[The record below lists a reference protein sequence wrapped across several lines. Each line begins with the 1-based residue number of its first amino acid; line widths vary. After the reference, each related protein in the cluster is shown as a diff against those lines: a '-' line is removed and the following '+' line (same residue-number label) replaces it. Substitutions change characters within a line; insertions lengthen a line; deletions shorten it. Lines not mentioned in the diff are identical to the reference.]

1 MRLRDTDVTS
11 VAMNRNQSAH
21 KSCPA
26 EWHLFMVRNHISFVQ
41 GLLMYEAFYGLRE
54 KPFSILPDP
63 DLIYWCQ
70 NHRLAFAMLEFGV
83 MNSAGFT
90 VITGEI
96 GCGKTTLVRYLL
108 RRLDE
113 HVTVCLISNTPRT
126 QDGLLRWV
134 MMSLNQPF
142 EGSYLALFKQF
153 QRFLYDQYS
162 KGRRTILIVDEAQN
176 LGLEALE
183 ELRMLSNVNT
193 DKQQFLQ
200 IILIGQP
207 QLKDMLRAPQLIQF
221 AQRVSSDFHLRPL
234 NIHEVSDYIDFRLRA
249 VGSRSQLFTDD
260 ACKIIADTSR
270 GIPRTINILC
280 DTALVY
286 GFAAGAERITAE
298 LVNTVIENKAQFG
311 VLPFGLLPV

>member
-1 MRLRDTDVTS
+1 
-11 VAMNRNQSAH
+11 
-21 KSCPA
+21 
-26 EWHLFMVRNHISFVQ
+26 
-41 GLLMYEAFYGLRE
+41 MYEAFYGLRE

-108 RRLDE
+108 RKLDD
-113 HVTVCLISNTPRT
+113 HVAACVISNTPRS
-126 QDGLLRWV
+126 QDGLLPWLL
-134 MMSLNQPF
+134 MSLNQPF
-142 EGSYLALFKQF
+142 EGSYPALFKQF
-153 QRFLYDQYS
+153 QRFLYDQFS
-162 KGRRTILIVDEAQN
+162 RGRRTILIVDEAQN
-176 LGLEALE
+176 LGMEALE

-200 IILIGQP
+200 IILVGQP
-207 QLKDMLRAPQLIQF
+207 QLKDLLRAPQLLQF

-234 NIHEVSDYIDFRLRA
+234 NADEVGEYVDFRLRA
-249 VGSRSQLFTDD
+249 VESRSDLFTNE
-260 ACKIIADTSR
+260 ACRIIADTSH

-286 GFAAGAERITAE
+286 GFAAGAKMITAE
-298 LVNTVIENKAQFG
+298 IVEKVIENKAQFG
-311 VLPFGLLPV
+311 VLPFGLQPV

>member
-1 MRLRDTDVTS
+1 
-11 VAMNRNQSAH
+11 
-21 KSCPA
+21 
-26 EWHLFMVRNHISFVQ
+26 
-41 GLLMYEAFYGLRE
+41 MYEAFYGLRE

-108 RRLDE
+108 RKLDD
-113 HVTVCLISNTPRT
+113 HVTACLISNTPRS
-126 QDGLLRWV
+126 QDGLLPWV

-142 EGSYLALFKQF
+142 EGSYPALFKQF
-153 QRFLYDQYS
+153 QRFLYNQFS
-162 KGRRTILIVDEAQN
+162 RGCRTILIVDEAQN
-176 LGLEALE
+176 LGFEALE

-200 IILIGQP
+200 IILVGQP
-207 QLKDMLRAPQLIQF
+207 QLKDMLRAPQLLQF
-221 AQRVSSDFHLRPL
+221 AQRVSSDFHLRPM
-234 NIHEVSDYIDFRLRA
+234 IAHEVSEYIDFRLRA
-249 VGSRSQLFTDD
+249 VGSHSELFTDD

-286 GFAAGAERITAE
+286 GFAAGAETITARI
-298 LVNTVIENKAQFG
+298 VDTVIQNKAQFG
-311 VLPFGLLPV
+311 VLPFDLQPV

>member
-1 MRLRDTDVTS
+1 MLFVYLS
-11 VAMNRNQSAH
+11 MLRNQYRI
-21 KSCPA
+21 
-26 EWHLFMVRNHISFVQ
+26 LQ
-41 GLLMYEAFYGLRE
+41 GLPMYEAFYGLRE

-108 RRLDE
+108 RKLDD
-113 HVTVCLISNTPRT
+113 HVTACLISNTPRT
-126 QDGLLRWV
+126 QDGLLPWV

-142 EGSYLALFKQF
+142 EGSYPALFKQF
-153 QRFLYDQYS
+153 QRFLHDQFS
-162 KGRRTILIVDEAQN
+162 RGRRTILIVDEAQN

-183 ELRMLSNVNT
+183 ELRMQSNVNT

-200 IILIGQP
+200 IILVGQP
-207 QLKDMLRAPQLIQF
+207 QLKDMLRAPQLLQF

-234 NIHEVSDYIDFRLRA
+234 NAHEVSEYIDFRLQ
-249 VGSRSQLFTDD
+249 S
-260 ACKIIADTSR
+260 C
-270 GIPRTINILC
+270 GISLRVVYRRRVQDHCRYQPRDSTHDQYPL
-280 DTALVY
+280 
-286 GFAAGAERITAE
+286 
-298 LVNTVIENKAQFG
+298 
-311 VLPFGLLPV
+311 

>member
-1 MRLRDTDVTS
+1 
-11 VAMNRNQSAH
+11 
-21 KSCPA
+21 
-26 EWHLFMVRNHISFVQ
+26 
-41 GLLMYEAFYGLRE
+41 MYEAFYGLRE

-96 GCGKTTLVRYLL
+96 GCGKTTLIRYLL
-108 RRLDE
+108 RKLDS
-113 HVTVCLISNTPRT
+113 HVTACVISNTPRT
-126 QDGLLRWV
+126 QDELLPWV
-134 MMSLNQPF
+134 LMSLNQPF
-142 EGSYLALFKQF
+142 EASHPALFKQF
-153 QRFLYDQYS
+153 RQFLYDQS
-162 KGRRTILIVDEAQN
+162 ARGRRTILIIDEAQN
-176 LGLEALE
+176 LASGALE

-200 IILIGQP
+200 IILVGQP
-207 QLKDMLRAPQLIQF
+207 QLKELLRAPQLLQF

-234 NIHEVSDYIDFRLRA
+234 NGREVSEYIDFRLRT
-249 VGSRSQLFTDD
+249 VGARSELFTDD
-260 ACKIIADTSR
+260 ACRIIADTSR

-286 GFAAGAERITAE
+286 GFAAEVGSITAE
-298 LVNTVIENKAQFG
+298 LVDTVIQNKAQFG
-311 VLPFGLLPV
+311 VLPFDLQPV

>member
-1 MRLRDTDVTS
+1 
-11 VAMNRNQSAH
+11 
-21 KSCPA
+21 
-26 EWHLFMVRNHISFVQ
+26 
-41 GLLMYEAFYGLRE
+41 MYEAFYGLRE

-113 HVTVCLISNTPRT
+113 HVTACLISNTPRSP
-126 QDGLLRWV
+126 DGLLPWV
-134 MMSLNQPF
+134 MMSLNLPF
-142 EGSYLALFKQF
+142 EASYPALFKQF
-153 QRFLYDQYS
+153 QKFLRDQFS

-176 LGLEALE
+176 LSLEALE
-183 ELRMLSNVNT
+183 ELRMQSNINT

-200 IILIGQP
+200 VILVGQP
-207 QLKDMLRAPQLIQF
+207 QLKDMLRAPQMLQF

-234 NIHEVSDYIDFRLRA
+234 NGDEVREYIDFRLRA
-249 VGSRSQLFTDD
+249 VGSRRELFTSE
-260 ACKIIADTSR
+260 ACRLVAETSH

-286 GFAAGAERITAE
+286 GFAAGVEKISTE
-298 LVNTVIENKAQFG
+298 LIETVIQNKSQFG
-311 VLPFGLLPV
+311 VFPFGLQPV

>member
-1 MRLRDTDVTS
+1 
-11 VAMNRNQSAH
+11 
-21 KSCPA
+21 
-26 EWHLFMVRNHISFVQ
+26 
-41 GLLMYEAFYGLRE
+41 MYEAFYGLRE

-108 RRLDE
+108 RKLDDQ
-113 HVTVCLISNTPRT
+113 VTACVISNTPRG
-126 QDGLLRWV
+126 QDGLLQWI
-134 MMSLNQPF
+134 MMSLGQPF
-142 EGSYLALFKQF
+142 EGSHPALFKRF
-153 QRFLYDQYS
+153 QQFLYDQFS

-176 LGLEALE
+176 LGFEALE

-200 IILIGQP
+200 IILVGQS
-207 QLKDMLRAPQLIQF
+207 QLKDMLRAPQLLQF
-221 AQRVSSDFHLRPL
+221 AQRVSSDFHLKPL
-234 NIHEVSDYIDFRLRA
+234 NMREVGEYIDFRSRA
-249 VGSRSQLFTDD
+249 VGSHHELFTDE
-260 ACKIIADTSR
+260 ACNIIANTSR

-286 GFAAGAERITAE
+286 GFAAGVEKITAE
-298 LVNTVIENKAQFG
+298 LVDTVIQNKAEFG
-311 VLPFGLLPV
+311 VLPFGLQPV

>member
-1 MRLRDTDVTS
+1 MLISASVTVSLRDALRLS
-11 VAMNRNQSAH
+11 VYGAQQYRI
-21 KSCPA
+21 
-26 EWHLFMVRNHISFVQ
+26 LQ
-41 GLLMYEAFYGLRE
+41 GLPMYEAFYRLRE

-96 GCGKTTLVRYLL
+96 GCGKTRLVRYLL
-108 RRLDE
+108 RKLDD
-113 HVTVCLISNTPRT
+113 HVSACLISNTPRS
-126 QDGLLRWV
+126 QDGLLPWV

-142 EGSYLALFKQF
+142 EGSYPALFKQF
-153 QRFLYDQYS
+153 QRFLHDQFS
-162 KGRRTILIVDEAQN
+162 RGRRTILIVDEAQN
-176 LGLEALE
+176 LGFEALE

-200 IILIGQP
+200 IILVGQP
-207 QLKDMLRAPQLIQF
+207 QLKDMLRAPQLLQF
-221 AQRVSSDFHLRPL
+221 AQRMSSEFHLRPM
-234 NIHEVSDYIDFRLRA
+234 NTHQVSESMDFRLRA
-249 VGSRSQLFTDD
+249 VGSHSELFTAE

-286 GFAAGAERITAE
+286 GFAAGVDKITAQ
-298 LVNTVIENKAQFG
+298 LVDTVIQNKAQFG
-311 VLPFGLLPV
+311 VLPFGLQAV